1 MTDFSVISARRSG
14 GWKFVSVRLDNWEQ
28 PTHNDGIEP
37 WRSGTAPFVNGSLP
51 AEFGNGTGIPLQ
63 TLSFFRKLVAY
74 NASELL
80 NCSFG
85 LASERAAVVFVNGL
99 VVSNDTAG
107 ANATY
112 FNKNV
117 PVTLAN
123 GPNLFA
129 AQLRAGSLAQG
140 RAAFDLEVVCS
151 KLPPPK
157 RLPSGKNEYVARRTQ
172 VTGGVVECK
181 CIKPDSPAVL
191 RVALR
196 DGAGA
201 PAGLPSSTSPFEIL
215 ARDANGT
222 VPVAIVSAN
231 FSGDGTAIDFLISVN
246 VTSAMLNISV
256 VDNVQGGF
264 IAPSPLIVVASAAA
278 VVPTLAPLT
287 MMPATGGGGGGGGND
302 TDDATANTMA
312 LGTSVTTIVPG
323 FDDLYLFIAIG
334 GVVFCCCCV
343 VLCLV
348 MLMVTKR
355 KKRSRPRKDPLD
367 HLSKSKKLSKA
378 ASNKKIDALLGTT
391 TAAASNDYFSDARV
405 DDRLEEARP
414 VGMDEVG
421 AAMLTPRSH
430 DGASFALAPGNG
442 GSIAASVVSGGP
454 RVGESSFYAEL
465 PVPASDRDATSM
477 PGSAYVQ
484 MPMDA
489 QRGGGSFI
497 DVDALQL
504 LEQQQHHQQQDE
516 QQGQQQQQHHH
527 HHEFAQQ
534 HEPVVET
541 YGAPVQD
548 VEIVWEE

>member
-1 MTDFSVISARRSG
+1 M
-14 GWKFVSVRLDNWEQ
+14 SVRLDNWEQ

-37 WRSGTAPFVNGSLP
+37 WRTGTAPFVNGSLP

-63 TLSFFRKLVAY
+63 TTSFFRKLVAY

-85 LASERAAVVFVNGL
+85 LVSERAAVVFVNGL
-99 VVSNDTAG
+99 VVSNDTVG
-107 ANATY
+107 MNATY

-117 PVTLAN
+117 PVTLVN

-129 AQLRAGSLAQG
+129 AQLRAGSLTQG
-140 RAAFDLEVVCS
+140 RAAFDLEVACS

-157 RLPSGKNEYVARRTQ
+157 RLASGKNEYVARRTQ
-172 VTGGVVECK
+172 VTGGIVECK
-181 CIKPDSPAVL
+181 CIKPDSPTVL

-231 FSGDGTAIDFLISVN
+231 FSGDGTAIDFLISVK

-278 VVPTLAPLT
+278 VVPTLPPLT
-287 MMPATGGGGGGGGND
+287 TMPAATTGGGGGG

-323 FDDLYLFIAIG
+323 FEDLYLFIAIG
-334 GVVFCCCCV
+334 GVVFCCCCI

-367 HLSKSKKLSKA
+367 HLSKSKAKLGKA

-391 TAAASNDYFSDARV
+391 TAAAPNGYFSDAQV

-421 AAMLTPRSH
+421 AAMLTPRSQ
-430 DGASFALAPGNG
+430 DGMSFALAPGNG

-465 PVPASDRDATSM
+465 PVPASERDATSM

-497 DVDALQL
+497 DVDGLQL
-504 LEQQQHHQQQDE
+504 LEQQQ
-516 QQGQQQQQHHH
+516 QQQQQDQQQHH
-527 HHEFAQQ
+527 HHEFAQP